1 MLMNVPISNVPGP
14 RERGTIAGAPMTEI
28 YSVGPVMNGSAMNMT
43 VWSYVDQFNISV
55 IADDHTFADTHE
67 VTDAMTR
74 SFAEIRSAAG
84 LSGALTAVGTAMAH
98 VTPDAQRHP
107 R

>member
-1 MLMNVPISNVPGP
+1 
-14 RERGTIAGAPMTEI
+14 
-28 YSVGPVMNGSAMNMT
+28 MNMT
-43 VWSYVDQFNISV
+43 VWSYPDQFNISV
-55 IADDHTFADTHE
+55 IADDQTFADTHE

-84 LSGALTAVGTAMAH
+84 LSGSLTGVGTAMAH
-98 VTPDAQRHP
+98 VTPNSHRHP